1 MIDAAS
7 CTKQFSFKQSCRVVM
22 GSEDASGNRRELLED
37 PRCLN
42 MVLQERVAR
51 SHIVVFNGCF
61 VAVLETH
68 RIKVLQ
74 SKCVWVLFAEST
86 LRDGKL
92 FLAEGFCLSI
102 MPRNAVDE
110 WLRRYT
116 NGVSQVDLT
125 IRP

>member
-7 CTKQFSFKQSCRVVM
+7 CTKQLSFKQSCRVVM

-61 VAVLETH
+61 VAAPWHELGEFAH
-68 RIKVLQ
+68 HAEQ
-74 SKCVWVLFAEST
+74 SCVDV
-86 LRDGKL
+86 
-92 FLAEGFCLSI
+92 
-102 MPRNAVDE
+102 
-110 WLRRYT
+110 
-116 NGVSQVDLT
+116 
-125 IRP
+125 

>member
-1 MIDAAS
+1 
-7 CTKQFSFKQSCRVVM
+7 M

-68 RIKVLQ
+68 ARVVLGGAGEDFDRGGGGEQ
-74 SKCVWVLFAEST
+74 FGPK
-86 LRDGKL
+86 
-92 FLAEGFCLSI
+92 
-102 MPRNAVDE
+102 
-110 WLRRYT
+110 
-116 NGVSQVDLT
+116 NG
-125 IRP
+125 P